1 MEYEQLSSA
10 DKIDMLN
17 QRIFNLEKHIF
28 HNEMLLAEHGSI
40 TLFDE
45 EGIEELNIQ
54 IATYSAQIA
63 VLEELKNTLTN

>member
-17 QRIFNLEKHIF
+17 QRMFNLEKHIF
-28 HNEMLLAEHGSI
+28 HNEMLLAEHESI

-45 EGIEELNIQ
+45 EGLEALNMQ

-63 VLEELKNTLTN
+63 ALEELKNGIQI